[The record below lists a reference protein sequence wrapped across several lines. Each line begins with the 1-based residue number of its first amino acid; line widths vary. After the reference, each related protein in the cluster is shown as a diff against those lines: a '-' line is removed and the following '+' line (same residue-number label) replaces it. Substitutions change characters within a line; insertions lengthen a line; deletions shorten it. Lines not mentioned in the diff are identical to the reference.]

1 MFSTGNFKNN
11 IGEGTDLTQPNPR
24 DSEYEA
30 VIPVT
35 IKLGND
41 YSWAAMEDTPRKDAS
56 ELTQLAPTVT
66 HANKC
71 LFVVR
76 VTYYLQIVLVFGLL
90 TKTLAI
96 KLPFVLRRSKDS
108 NFSKISQD
116 LQQES
121 MSSEIQLK
129 DTQTTQLKQT

>member
-11 IGEGTDLTQPNPR
+11 IGEALDVTQPNSR

-56 ELTQLAPTVT
+56 ELTQLAPTGEY
-66 HANKC
+66 
-71 LFVVR
+71 FR
-76 VTYYLQIVLVFGLL
+76 SS
-90 TKTLAI
+90 I
-96 KLPFVLRRSKDS
+96 KNAV
-108 NFSKISQD
+108 
-116 LQQES
+116 E
-121 MSSEIQLK
+121 
-129 DTQTTQLKQT
+129 